1 MKRILF
7 FATAVVLLAAVSCKK
22 EDPPFLKV
30 DRTSIE
36 IPTDGENV
44 SVPVNS
50 NFEWLVKSDQTWAKV
65 KRNVEKGTVD
75 IYVSQNSTTD
85 NREAV
90 VTLYSDQ
97 DGFPSATIS
106 VTQNQKNAIAIDG
119 SSSFELTAEEQVLE
133 LKLKSNV
140 GYTVSIPQEASS
152 WISLQPITKGMQPV
166 STNIYLSANQ
176 AMTERRAEI
185 TVKAAEC
192 NDITVSILQ
201 KGRHQS
207 LKFTVGEVSQFTL
220 PSLTTD
226 DTEVKVLW
234 ADQSK
239 YFYNGMV
246 IDVEEAPADVEIQG
260 RRITGIEFRNI
271 VSLDAI
277 DVTKLY

>member
-7 FATAVVLLAAVSCKK
+7 FATVAVLLAAVSCKK

-30 DRTSIE
+30 DQSSVE
-36 IPTDGENV
+36 IATKGENV

-50 NFEWLVKSDQTWAKV
+50 NFDWLVKSDKTWAKV

-106 VTQNQKNAIAIDG
+106 VTQHQKNAIAIDG
-119 SSSFELTAEEQVLE
+119 SSSFELTAEEQVME

-152 WISLQPITKGMQPV
+152 WISLQPVTKGMQPV

-176 AMTERRAEI
+176 SLTERSAEL
-185 TVKAAEC
+185 TVKADEC
-192 NDITVSILQ
+192 SDITVSILQ
-201 KGRHQS
+201 QGRPQS
-207 LKFTVGEVSQFTL
+207 LKFTVGEASDFTM
-220 PSLTTD
+220 PYLTTD
-226 DTEVKVLW
+226 DVEVKVLY
-234 ADQSK
+234 AGEIK
-239 YFYNGMV
+239 AFYNGM
-246 IDVEEAPADVEIQG
+246 ILTVEDAPADVEVRG

-271 VSLDAI
+271 IGLDAV